1 MAEIVNDPDLDRL
14 IREVRGFMYTTSIG
28 YNLSSKV
35 KDVDSAISAL
45 HEANKR
51 ERNMREAKNEAERER
66 DELLREKAIVQNYF
80 RGED

>member
-1 MAEIVNDPDLDRL
+1 MTEIVNDPDLDRL

-28 YNLSSKV
+28 YNLSRV

-51 ERNMREAKNEAERER
+51 ERSMREAKNEAERER

>member
-28 YNLSSKV
+28 CGLSSKV

-51 ERNMREAKNEAERER
+51 ERNMREAKREAERE
-66 DELLREKAIVQNYF
+66 YF